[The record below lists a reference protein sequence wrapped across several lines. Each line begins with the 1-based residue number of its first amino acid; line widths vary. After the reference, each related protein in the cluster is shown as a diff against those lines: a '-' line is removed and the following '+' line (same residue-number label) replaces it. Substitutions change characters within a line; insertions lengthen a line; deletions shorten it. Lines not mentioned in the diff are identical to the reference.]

1 MSPRYTTITYSGLA
15 LDAFMTDDQQS
26 WLTLSS
32 LATGLGVHRQTV
44 ANWLKHQCKSEP
56 EHIDV
61 KVGKFNKA
69 AKAYPVEI
77 AVDFLKHLASKG
89 NKEADAL
96 LTASV
101 VTDIQRSIKE
111 SNGILIT
118 AEQHE
123 EVRYATRLAYLEQWV
138 SENYKPVRAKDGTIN
153 VLKGDTIRA
162 AGLDKNPT
170 EYTIVNLMAQVA
182 KRELWMETA
191 RLSKEELEMYQKGNQ
206 QNRQDIQKL
215 SLSLA

>member
-111 SNGILIT
+111 SNGILVT
-118 AEQHE
+118 AEQQE
-123 EVRYATRLAYLEQWV
+123 EVRHLTRLAYLEQWV

-170 EYTIVNLMAQVA
+170 EYMIVDILSTIA
-182 KRELWMETA
+182 KRELQMESGKMTQ
-191 RLSKEELEMYQKGNQ
+191 EELAMYREANKRYQADVQK
-206 QNRQDIQKL
+206 
-215 SLSLA
+215 